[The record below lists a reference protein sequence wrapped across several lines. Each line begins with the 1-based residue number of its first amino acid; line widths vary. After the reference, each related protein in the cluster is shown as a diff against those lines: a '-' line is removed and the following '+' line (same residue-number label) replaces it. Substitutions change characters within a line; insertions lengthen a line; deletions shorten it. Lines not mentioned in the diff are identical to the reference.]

1 MSVGEM
7 LGGAAQDSNGAQ
19 LKFKQI
25 NDTSPPFL
33 LRQEELITE
42 YIVLNDFNVC
52 QIGYRVL

>member
-1 MSVGEM
+1 MAQVIDGHTMSVGEM

-25 NDTSPPFL
+25 NDMSPPFS

-42 YIVLNDFNVC
+42 YIVLK
-52 QIGYRVL
+52 